1 MSTEITIIKDVERLI
16 SSNEINQS
24 DADKLIHN
32 LDALLF
38 SNNSDSKKFGV
49 LLKAK
54 IVSKLFYEVTELEN
68 KISTFG
74 NSRSKQEE
82 RRKLII
88 KNDILSNLIIT
99 LFQNYSD
106 YLSDS
111 EEYRIFENNRIQRIE
126 TICQNLLNENINDND
141 PFPEYYDK
149 SNADKIISEIEEYYK
164 RLFQT
169 PENTMFVKTK
179 LLQLSQSIKL
189 KVSDI
194 ESKISISKE
203 KEDEYRKK
211 ILTFSNE
218 QSEEKDRIFDLYDC
232 EANEIMNMFQY
243 KNDLIN
249 LYNHIVEEYPFI
261 NSKPMTISDITVF
274 GDSNIEAIKRIYL
287 EFSDFIDKT
296 VTNESDFVQTF
307 LDLPIA
313 DFKINL
319 VNGSLP
325 DYAYFIKELKP
336 FFVKKIRESAGTYNQ
351 WWSDRFLFSGKEKN
365 SKSISNMISGLDK
378 GREASKKGATKNII
392 SFLSSSYNRPT

>member
-1 MSTEITIIKDVERLI
+1 MEITIIKDVERLI

-24 DADKLIHN
+24 DADKLLHH
-32 LDALLF
+32 LDNLLF

-49 LLKAK
+49 LLKTK
-54 IVSKLFYEVTELEN
+54 IVSKLFCEVTELEN
-68 KISTFG
+68 KVSTFG

-88 KNDILSNLIIT
+88 KNDILSNLIIA
-99 LFQNYSD
+99 LFQTYSD

-164 RLFQT
+164 KLFQT
-169 PENTMFVKTK
+169 PENTVFVKTK
-179 LLQLSQSIKL
+179 LLQLSQSIKS

-194 ESKISISKE
+194 ENKISISK
-203 KEDEYRKK
+203 KREDEYRKEL
-211 ILTFSNE
+211 LTFSTE

-243 KNDLIN
+243 KKDLIR
-249 LYNHIVEEYPFI
+249 LYDHIAKEYPFI
-261 NSKPMTISDITVF
+261 NSKPITISDITVF

-319 VNGSLP
+319 VNGSLS

-336 FFVKKIRESAGTYNQ
+336 FFVKRIQENAGVYNQ
-351 WWSDRFLFSGKEKN
+351 WWSDRFLFSGKEKT
-365 SKSISNMISGLDK
+365 KRDISNMISSLEN
-378 GREASKKGATKNII
+378 GREASKKSATKNIV